1 MRNCD
6 LKYCPKCKLRMPE
19 EEQACQKCG
28 GPLRLI
34 GGSEPAGGTGPDTP
48 QEQLLLTLKGL
59 EHKVQSSRKL
69 SLLMGLLAAALTVV
83 LLVVLIFMHFYHV
96 LQFATIDRLQ
106 VLPASS
112 PGTAEIKFVKLSD
125 GKVEF
130 VRESAGRKETLTE
143 FFRSDE
149 GSTDPEH
156 KFVWGGN
163 HADDYTIWVRY
174 RSGWGLVQREWPSRE
189 GRL

>member
-1 MRNCD
+1 M
-6 LKYCPKCKLRMPE
+6 KYCPKCKLRMPE

-34 GGSEPAGGTGPDTP
+34 GGSAPAGGSGPDAQ

-69 SLLMGLLAAALTVV
+69 SRLMGLLAAALTCLLLIV
-83 LLVVLIFMHFYHV
+83 LVTMHFYNV
-96 LQFATIDRLQ
+96 FQFATIDRLQ
-106 VLPASS
+106 VLPAAS

-130 VRESAGRKETLTE
+130 VREGAGRKETLTE
-143 FFRSDE
+143 FFRGDA

-156 KFVWGGN
+156 KFVWGGSQ
-163 HADDYTIWVRY
+163 AEDYTIWVRY
-174 RSGWGLVQREWPSRE
+174 RSGWGLVQREWTSRDAAPVQ
-189 GRL
+189 